1 MKLTRD
7 ICRLL
12 GLGGD
17 GPGEEEMEVQDGA
30 EQTDRRKDQSSSQLK
45 PMLNCLDA
53 VSLMA
58 ARCWASW
65 DSIQKAMLNSEEGL
79 EDEERTRR
87 RAERR
92 RAKRKRQKERKK
104 LEREERMEDASEQE
118 EEVAGAVSDS
128 DSEEELKEEEEEKEE
143 KEEWTP
149 VRPRN
154 KFNPESV
161 PALVTTENKSN
172 RQLPHRTSEENMN
185 EAEAHHTFLGPR
197 KEDQDLY
204 FKEPEWDVSSAFVA
218 KAASH
223 IKLKAPKNRATQ
235 ISRENKENETRSSQV
250 ENKMKRRGESLTV
263 QGIQMFEQ
271 GQYSQAVDMFT
282 KAIDCDP
289 EDHRFY
295 GNRSYCYWCLEQYGP
310 ALTDAQRSIQLAPD
324 WPKGY
329 FRKGCALMGL
339 KRYSEAEKAIEQV
352 LKLDP
357 HCKEACSKLNTCR
370 VLQLMVLGFEEEQS
384 KLLLEKFTTVQAVLT
399 SPEAKTLKHTSELDR
414 SGSCR
419 SLWVGNITLEVT
431 EKDLW
436 DLFKMFGEIESI
448 RVLHERF
455 CAFVNFK
462 NANMAATAL
471 ENLQGVELGSSKL
484 VMRYPDRWV
493 QRTLP
498 TIQRTNTSLSSTA
511 AGTQQSSA
519 AGPRRCVP
527 IDGDKCFYWRTT
539 GCFYGDKCRFKHIPD
554 QQGRDKKL

>member
-1 MKLTRD
+1 MKFTRD

-30 EQTDRRKDQSSSQLK
+30 PDPTDRRKDQGPSQ
-45 PMLNCLDA
+45 
-53 VSLMA
+53 
-58 ARCWASW
+58 
-65 DSIQKAMLNSEEGL
+65 AMLNSEEGL
-79 EDEERTRR
+79 DDEERTRR

-118 EEVAGAVSDS
+118 EEVAGAVSES
-128 DSEEELKEEEEEKEE
+128 DSEEELKEEK
-143 KEEWTP
+143 EWTA
-149 VRPRN
+149 VRPKN
-154 KFNPESV
+154 KCSPESV
-161 PALVTTENKSN
+161 PTLVTSEDKSN
-172 RQLPHRTSEENMN
+172 CQLPHRTSEE
-185 EAEAHHTFLGPR
+185 
-197 KEDQDLY
+197 
-204 FKEPEWDVSSAFVA
+204 EPEWDVSSAFVA

-223 IKLKAPKNRATQ
+223 IKLKTLKNRATQ

-250 ENKMKRRGESLTV
+250 ENTEDMKRRGESLTV
-263 QGIQMFEQ
+263 QGIQMFGQ

-282 KAIDCDP
+282 EAIYCDP
-289 EDHRFY
+289 KDHRFY
-295 GNRSYCYWCLEQYGP
+295 GNRSYCYWCLEQYSS

-352 LKLDP
+352 LKLDQ
-357 HCKEACSKLNTCR
+357 HCKEASSKLFTCR
-370 VLQLMVLGFEEEQS
+370 VLQLMDLGFDEEQS

-399 SPEAKTLKHTSELDR
+399 SPEAKTMKQTSQQDQ

-462 NANMAATAL
+462 NANMAAKAL
-471 ENLQGVELGSSKL
+471 EKLQGVELGSSKL
-484 VMRYPDRWV
+484 VMRYPDRWI

-498 TIQRTNTSLSSTA
+498 STQRTNTSLGSNA
-511 AGTQQSSA
+511 AGTQQSLA
-519 AGPRRCVP
+519 AIGSRRCVP
-527 IDGDKCFYWRTT
+527 IDGDVCFYWRTT

-554 QQGRDKKL
+554 QQGRDKKP

>member
-1 MKLTRD
+1 MKFTRD

-30 EQTDRRKDQSSSQLK
+30 SPPTDRRKDQGSSQ
-45 PMLNCLDA
+45 
-53 VSLMA
+53 
-58 ARCWASW
+58 
-65 DSIQKAMLNSEEGL
+65 AMLNSEEGL
-79 EDEERTRR
+79 DEEERTRR

-104 LEREERMEDASEQE
+104 LERAERMEDASEQE
-118 EEVAGAVSDS
+118 EEVAGAVSES
-128 DSEEELKEEEEEKEE
+128 DSEEELKEEEK
-143 KEEWTP
+143 WTA

-154 KFNPESV
+154 KCNPEPV
-161 PALVTTENKSN
+161 PALVTENKSN
-172 RQLPHRTSEENMN
+172 CQLHHRTSEE
-185 EAEAHHTFLGPR
+185 
-197 KEDQDLY
+197 
-204 FKEPEWDVSSAFVA
+204 EPEWDVSSAFVA

-223 IKLKAPKNRATQ
+223 IKLKALKSRTTQ
-235 ISRENKENETRSSQV
+235 ISRENKENEARSSQV
-250 ENKMKRRGESLTV
+250 ENTEEMKRRGESLTV

-282 KAIDCDP
+282 KAIYCDP
-289 EDHRFY
+289 KDHRFY
-295 GNRSYCYWCLEQYGP
+295 GNRSYCYWCLEQYYS

-352 LKLDP
+352 LKLDQ
-357 HCKEACSKLNTCR
+357 HCKEASSKLFACR
-370 VLQLMVLGFEEEQS
+370 VQQLMELGFEEEQS
-384 KLLLEKFTTVQAVLT
+384 KLLLEKFTTVQAVVT
-399 SPEAKTLKHTSELDR
+399 SSEAKTLKHTPLQDQ

-431 EKDLW
+431 EKDLR
-436 DLFKMFGEIESI
+436 DLFKMYGEIESI

-462 NANMAATAL
+462 NANMAAKAL
-471 ENLQGVELGSSKL
+471 EKLQGVELGGSKL
-484 VMRYPDRWV
+484 VMRYPDRWI
-493 QRTLP
+493 QRAVP
-498 TIQRTNTSLSSTA
+498 PMQRTNTSPSSNA

-519 AGPRRCVP
+519 AAGFRRCVP
-527 IDGDKCFYWRTT
+527 IDGDRCFFWRTT

-554 QQGRDKKL
+554 QQGRDKNP